1 MIFAIYN
8 NVVASNCVC
17 LNGCILDSLESISFN
32 KKRAF
37 NTYTA
42 IFEVFLFAEIE
53 DVIEIGGEAGF
64 A

>member
-1 MIFAIYN
+1 MVEYLI
-8 NVVASNCVC
+8 ASNPFH
-17 LNGCILDSLESISFN
+17 LI
-32 KKRAF
+32 KRAF